1 MLDRGVVKEFLEENL
16 KDAEIEIPEDIDFND
31 LVETFCLYTED
42 DYYEWLKDNYKSFFS
57 IGTIGLAFNWDEIRE
72 RIEER
77 RRSGELRNPEV
88 KLIKDK
94 REKLEDWYAK
104 HIFESIEWHD
114 DSVLFS
120 ICQEGLTSATEID
133 DEDLIEQYKE
143 YADRENISEKDR
155 II

>member
-1 MLDRGVVKEFLEENL
+1 MLDRRVIKEFLEENF
-16 KDAEIEIPEDIDFND
+16 KESDIEIPEDINFDE

-42 DYYEWLKDNYKSFFS
+42 DYYEWLKDNYKSFFA

-72 RIEER
+72 KIEER
-77 RRSGELRNPEV
+77 RRSGELR
-88 KLIKDK
+88 KLEAKLTKDQ

-104 HIFESIEWHD
+104 HIFETIEWHD

-120 ICQEGLTSATEID
+120 ICQEGLTCATEID

-143 YADRENISEKDR
+143 YADKENIPEKNR

>member
-1 MLDRGVVKEFLEENL
+1 MLDRRVVKEFLEENL
-16 KDAEIEIPEDIDFND
+16 KDAGIEIPEDINFDE
-31 LVETFCLYTED
+31 LVETFSLYTED
-42 DYYEWLKDNYKSFFS
+42 DYYEWLKDNYKNFFDPAN
-57 IGTIGLAFNWDEIRE
+57 TEDWKWVKK

-77 RRSGELRNPEV
+77 RKSGELRKPEV
-88 KLIKDK
+88 KLTKDQ

-104 HIFESIEWHD
+104 HIFETIEWHD

-120 ICQEGLTSATEID
+120 ICREGFTCATEID

-143 YADRENISEKDR
+143 YADKENIPEKDR